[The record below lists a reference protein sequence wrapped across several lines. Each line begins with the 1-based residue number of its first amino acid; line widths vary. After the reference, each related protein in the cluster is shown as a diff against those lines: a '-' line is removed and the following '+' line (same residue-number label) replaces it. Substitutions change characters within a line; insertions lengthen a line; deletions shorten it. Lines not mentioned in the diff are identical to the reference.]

1 MPHYNAARTYQCRVQ
16 LTHDGHRRLNDRLAA
31 HCRLY
36 NAALQERRDAWR
48 MARRSITFA
57 SQCRELTLVRQEDPE
72 WAGEHRRLAEGT
84 LKRVNLAFEAF
95 FRRVKAGETPGYP
108 RFKAR
113 SRFRTLEL
121 CSGDDHLVQVNVSGT
136 KATLRIKGLPTIRL
150 QLHRPLPEGQPL
162 VIRIT
167 KTPRRVVAS
176 LVYSRVDPEK
186 TDTPP
191 ERPVGIDAGVVKR
204 ITLSDGRYVDRR
216 EVDRRKLRRLQRRV
230 ARTKRGSAGR
240 RKKVATLARE
250 WQRIS
255 ERNRGDEH
263 QISTTIVHNYDFIAV
278 EDLQIG
284 NMVRS
289 AAGTVNEPGRNV
301 AAKSGLNRAILDQ
314 SWGRLYD
321 KVEYKAARAGIRFV
335 RVPPHNTS
343 RACSACGA
351 IDAASRRSQAVF
363 RCTSCGHVLNADMNA
378 ATIILR
384 RGLDALGLAQCIAK
398 VPCRMLD
405 QPSLLGPVGTENC
418 DSQGVAQNG
427 CRALSSAN
435 YGNFKVGGD
444 SSSLHAL
451 SILGGNTM
459 T

>member
-1 MPHYNAARTYQCRVQ
+1 MRRQAIRASSRDPASEPWNCVPVPIILSRSTSAAP
-16 LTHDGHRRLNDRLAA
+16 RRPSGSR
-31 HCRLY
+31 
-36 NAALQERRDAWR
+36 
-48 MARRSITFA
+48 
-57 SQCRELTLVRQEDPE
+57 
-72 WAGEHRRLAEGT
+72 
-84 LKRVNLAFEAF
+84 
-95 FRRVKAGETPGYP
+95 GYP
-108 RFKAR
+108 RY
-113 SRFRTLEL
+113 
-121 CSGDDHLVQVNVSGT
+121 VSSST
-136 KATLRIKGLPTIRL
+136 VHYQRA
-150 QLHRPLPEGQPL
+150 QPL

-167 KTPRRVVAS
+167 RTPRRVVAS

-191 ERPVGIDAGVVKR
+191 ERPVGIDAGVAKR

-263 QISTTIVHNYDFIAV
+263 QISATIVHNYDFIAV

-321 KVEYKAARAGIRFV
+321 KVEYQAARAGIRFV

-363 RCTSCGHVLNADMNA
+363 RCTSCGHAVNADVNA

-398 VPCRMLD
+398 P
-405 QPSLLGPVGTENC
+405 QSTEEMN
-418 DSQGVAQNG
+418 VA
-427 CRALSSAN
+427 LW
-435 YGNFKVGGD
+435 
-444 SSSLHAL
+444 
-451 SILGGNTM
+451 
-459 T
+459 